1 MEALSDRTA
10 RMFSSEGS
18 TLMTTFPF
26 PADCSFSLSSEY
38 WVRLGFPVESLWYL
52 LLLRLLSWLSTEKRR
67 LFEEETLSKLVFAV
81 ISGN

>member
-18 TLMTTFPF
+18 MLMTTFPF

-38 WVRLGFPVESLWYL
+38 WVRLGVSCGVA
-52 LLLRLLSWLSTEKRR
+52 
-67 LFEEETLSKLVFAV
+67 LVSSFTPAV
-81 ISGN
+81 ILVVYREKTFV